1 MCLAVALIGQDNA
14 LCVALALR
22 FPSGAR
28 VGLPFDLDTAHGG
41 KVPQLVEPQ
50 AQVIGYGKTG
60 ARPIERGAG
69 PSSSDCPRRSPT
81 ISAKARAFPRA
92 PTLEEAALRSSACM
106 LINQITRDL
115 RGQLIARPSP
125 HKGLRIG
132 GAPGLETSDGSF

>member
-1 MCLAVALIGQDNA
+1 MCLAVALIGQDNP
-14 LCVALALR
+14 LRLTLALGL
-22 FPSGAR
+22 PGGAR
-28 VGLPFDLDTAHGG
+28 VSLPFDLDLDHGR
-41 KVPQLVEPQ
+41 KVSQPIEPQ

-81 ISAKARAFPRA
+81 ISAKARALPQA